1 MRHHPHNPETPRRE
15 RAVAIARR
23 LRCEATPAEKR
34 LWFELRQLRVE
45 GSHFRRQAPV
55 GPYFVDFVC
64 HGAKLVIE
72 LDGGAHDAPD
82 AAARDVERQVWIEA
96 RGYRVLRFANARV
109 LGDLSAV
116 MREVLAE
123 VRLGRWRAS

>member
-1 MRHHPHNPETPRRE
+1 MRRHPFNPETPRRV
-15 RAVAIARR
+15 RAVSIARR
-23 LRCEATPAEKR
+23 LRREATPTEKR
-34 LWFELRQLRVE
+34 LWSALRQLRVE

-82 AAARDVERQVWIEA
+82 VAARDVERQVWIEA

-109 LGDLSAV
+109 FSDLDGV
-116 MREVLAE
+116 LREVGAE
-123 VRLGRWRAS
+123 VRLGTWR